1 MFPKLVK
8 TATIDV
14 DGRSYPLRYYERRTV
29 RGARRYSC
37 EVLLGGSDRIIID
50 GDSMSSL
57 ESRVE
62 RLAPA
67 MVYSRVAR
75 SREGS

>member
-1 MFPKLVK
+1 MFRKLVK
-8 TATIDV
+8 TAQIEV
-14 DGRSYPLRYYERRTV
+14 NGRNYALRYFEQRTG

-50 GDSMSSL
+50 DDTMMSL
-57 ESRVE
+57 EARVE

-67 MVYSRVAR
+67 TVYSRVLSAA
-75 SREGS
+75 S

>member
-1 MFPKLVK
+1 MFLKLVK
-8 TATIDV
+8 TAYIEV
-14 DGRSYPLRYYERRTV
+14 NGRSYALRYFEQRTG

-50 GDSMSSL
+50 DDTMISL

-67 MVYSRVAR
+67 TVYSRVLSAA
-75 SREGS
+75 S